1 MLSLIYAS
9 LNNKLFLHRFFD
21 FFFYT
26 FLVSYVG
33 ISFNHGNGYIF
44 EELTSLEYNYVFKN
58 K

>member
-1 MLSLIYAS
+1 MQVWIINYLYIVFW
-9 LNNKLFLHRFFD
+9 LFFN
-21 FFFYT
+21 T

-33 ISFNHGNGYIF
+33 ISFNHGNGYIY